1 MKGLLSTTTEALSQ
15 GTLNK
20 RLTGN
25 LKSRSILD
33 MYQDNTHQVEV
44 EKDTME
50 EMKKEWNFKSLEKKD
65 KGYFILFEHENE
77 AQEMLKNKWS
87 QMIVPDLLEERE
99 VRLPAFFGFET
110 LNSMGNGKLGEQLFS
125 LMSGMKNQKCDMHTL
140 KKLMLR
146 VRMVCFTI
154 LVFRATSCANSN

>member
-87 QMIVPDLLEERE
+87 
-99 VRLPAFFGFET
+99 
-110 LNSMGNGKLGEQLFS
+110 
-125 LMSGMKNQKCDMHTL
+125 
-140 KKLMLR
+140 
-146 VRMVCFTI
+146 
-154 LVFRATSCANSN
+154 